1 MRKTILVLSIGL
13 VMLAGTLFPFENDGL
28 PLGDS
33 KYKHSLMHLEADK
46 MAATAS
52 KQEVTVEDIVAAN
65 PKTRV
70 FMVGEYHDSYL
81 CHTLQRDFIEALVK
95 KNKKIVVGFEFFKR
109 KDNEVLD
116 QYRLGKID
124 EKELLEKTGWY
135 AANGLNF
142 GYTRLVM
149 DVIRKH
155 KIKVVGLNVPRKIV
169 HKVST
174 MGFDRLPAED
184 KALFPTINIPNR
196 DHEYFIRS
204 QFGDFSVQ
212 MDGWFQNM
220 YMAQKCWDVIM
231 AESMRRELDRK
242 ENRGHV
248 GVIIAGSAHID
259 YKLGIPFRYKAAD
272 KRSRITT
279 IVPVYLPEK
288 DDEDEDGEEHPMLKM
303 MAKSLKPAAVFSRG
317 LADYVFT
324 VTRDTTPYFPVL
336 GVSGKI
342 KDDLFVVSRVKK
354 DSLADLNGIE
364 KGDVI
369 LSIDGITIK
378 SVEQLRTIF
387 AAKTWDQELK
397 MEIRKTV
404 KIVKE

>member
-13 VMLAGTLFPFENDGL
+13 AMLAGTLFPFENDGL

-33 KYKHSLMHLEADK
+33 KYKHLLMHLEADK

-116 QYRLGKID
+116 QYRLGKIE

-155 KIKVVGLNVPRKIV
+155 NIKVVGLNVPRKIV

-174 MGFDRLPAED
+174 MGFDRLPPED

-231 AESMRRELDRK
+231 AESMRRELARK

-272 KRSRITT
+272 NRSGITT

-324 VTRDTTPYFPVL
+324 VTREITPYFPVF

-354 DSLADLNGIE
+354 DSLADLKGIE